1 MSIISCGQGVENW
14 FLAPAQPGCRASG
27 ALGRRGLPGYM
38 EVSIISAAPS
48 CIFLIGS
55 FSVVGLLVRG
65 RLGFCCVFT
74 TDSSVMKLQFT
85 NINITGG
92 FPSFP
97 SGSAVKN
104 PPAALETQETGF
116 NPWIRK
122 IPWRSKWQPTPS
134 ILAQEIPWTEEPGQ
148 PTVYRV
154 TKSQTGLGNWAHT
167 QVLVS

>member
-1 MSIISCGQGVENW
+1 MENW

-104 PPAALETQETGF
+104 PPAALETQET
-116 NPWIRK
+116 RVQ
-122 IPWRSKWQPTPS
+122 S
-134 ILAQEIPWTEEPGQ
+134 LDQEDTLEEQMATHSQYSCPGNTMDRGAW
-148 PTVYRV
+148 PAY
-154 TKSQTGLGNWAHT
+154 SL
-167 QVLVS
+167 

>member
-1 MSIISCGQGVENW
+1 
-14 FLAPAQPGCRASG
+14 
-27 ALGRRGLPGYM
+27 M

-104 PPAALETQETGF
+104 PPAALETQETRVQSLDQEDTLEEQMATHSQYF
-116 NPWIRK
+116 LPRK
-122 IPWRSKWQPTPS
+122 YHGQRS
-134 ILAQEIPWTEEPGQ
+134 LASLQFIGSQRVRQDLETE
-148 PTVYRV
+148 
-154 TKSQTGLGNWAHT
+154 HT
-167 QVLVS
+167 HKY